1 MTRTD
6 YFNDPDAPQ
15 PNRVVP
21 SASAIVINDN
31 DEILLLKRRDNSLWT
46 IPGGGHE
53 AGETIEDTAVR
64 EVREETGLE
73 VTIIGLVGV
82 YTNPAHVIAY
92 SDGEVRQQFS
102 LCYTTRV
109 TGGQLAIDQESTD
122 LAWVHPSKLDTMKMH
137 PSIRLR
143 IDHFLEG
150 RRQPY
155 LG

>member
-21 SASAIVINDN
+21 SASAIVTNDN

-73 VTIIGLVGV
+73 VTITGLVGV

-102 LCYTTRV
+102 LCYTTRI

>member
-1 MTRTD
+1 MARID

-15 PNRVVP
+15 PNSVVP
-21 SASAIVINDN
+21 SASAIVTNDN
-31 DEILLLKRRDNSLWT
+31 GEILLLKRRDNSLWT

-73 VTIIGLVGV
+73 VSITGLVGV
-82 YTNPAHVIAY
+82 YTNPAHVVAY

-102 LCYTTRV
+102 LCYTTRI
-109 TGGQLAIDQESTD
+109 TGGQLAIDHESTD
-122 LAWVHPSKLDTMKMH
+122 LAWVHPSRLDTVKMH

-143 IDHFLEG
+143 IDHFLE
-150 RRQPY
+150 RRENPY